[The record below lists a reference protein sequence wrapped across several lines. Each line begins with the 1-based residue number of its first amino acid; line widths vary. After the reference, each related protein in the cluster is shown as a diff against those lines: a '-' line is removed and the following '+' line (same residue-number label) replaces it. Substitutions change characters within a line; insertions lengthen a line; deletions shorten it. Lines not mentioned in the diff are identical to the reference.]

1 MYFTKMSEEYF
12 PAVIDLEKQSY
23 PEEMRMGMEGLKE
36 EATQPEFFYYS
47 VAGFS
52 KGELVCYIVAYI
64 PQIYAEYHSK
74 QIYIAD
80 VNCPNFQ
87 YLPRLLLFFF
97 RQCEKWNRNKK
108 LFHAEMRSTSY
119 HLLDSIDKCKKRGI
133 KIIEDH
139 ILYKYYDNGEDAHHV
154 IFSSI

>member
-52 KGELVCYIVAYI
+52 KGELVCYIIAYI

-97 RQCEKWNRNKK
+97 QQCEK
-108 LFHAEMRSTSY
+108 
-119 HLLDSIDKCKKRGI
+119 
-133 KIIEDH
+133 
-139 ILYKYYDNGEDAHHV
+139 
-154 IFSSI
+154 

>member
-1 MYFTKMSEEYF
+1 MGKAVCQYDESLFLLIWKEKFMYFTKMSEEYF

-74 QIYIAD
+74 QIYIARIFNIYQD
-80 VNCPNFQ
+80 YCYSFSGNAKNGTVI
-87 YLPRLLLFFF
+87 RSFFM
-97 RQCEKWNRNKK
+97 QK
-108 LFHAEMRSTSY
+108 
-119 HLLDSIDKCKKRGI
+119 
-133 KIIEDH
+133 
-139 ILYKYYDNGEDAHHV
+139 
-154 IFSSI
+154 